1 MRKQYDKILS
11 DAGASLPKRDA
22 IDARIVDDV
31 KHQTGRIINNADE
44 IAGLIPT
51 EEIHRTFEIPED
63 WKAENNMGSASETD
77 IVENGEYKG
86 YTWIE
91 AYVND
96 WTAKASKPANPE
108 IVVMSPAIASV
119 NKTVSGLTVNNGNW
133 TVVKDTETVNYHA
146 AATPA
151 QGTEITKF
159 ELYDKNQLLKT

>member
-1 MRKQYDKILS
+1 MIRFYLTQERLCQKD
-11 DAGASLPKRDA
+11 DA

-146 AATPA
+146 AGYA
-151 QGTEITKF
+151 GSG
-159 ELYDKNQLLKT
+159 D